1 MAGGAGVPYL
11 MPHGVDGPGN
21 RTLGCLND
29 LRKRWNGV
37 VLRAATQAVV
47 RFSPVWETIEAGGFS
62 RPRPSPSRC

>member
-1 MAGGAGVPYL
+1 MAGGAGVPYP

-37 VLRAATQAVV
+37 VLCAAKCH
-47 RFSPVWETIEAGGFS
+47 
-62 RPRPSPSRC
+62 PRLPLARVGLLDVPPAPITV